1 MIDTLAR
8 ALAAK
13 GYDALTPV
21 QEAVT
26 DAALDGQDLLVSAQ
40 TGSGKT
46 VGFGLAIGKTILAE
60 DGTFGPAGR
69 PLALIVAPTR
79 ELALQVKRELMWLY
93 GGTGAV
99 LASCVGGMDV
109 REERRT
115 LDRGAHIV
123 VATPGRLV
131 DHINRQNI
139 DLSDIRAIVLDEA
152 DEMLDLGFKDDLEFI
167 LGEAPPERRTLMFS
181 ATVPPTIVKLAKSY
195 QKDAVRVA
203 TTTKEGQH
211 ADIEYRAL
219 SVAQHDADNA
229 IINVLRFYDA
239 PNAIVFAN
247 TRAMVTRLTT
257 RLSNRGFSVV
267 ALSGELSQQER
278 THALQ
283 AMRDG
288 RAKVC
293 VATDVAARG
302 IDLPNLELVIH
313 AELPTNAEILLHRS
327 GRTGRAGRKG
337 ISAMIVT
344 PKMRRRA
351 ENLLTWGKLQATWA
365 MPPSADEILRKDEE
379 RLLGDEIW
387 SATFTEDETAFAARL
402 LAQYD
407 ASQIAAAYL
416 RLYQGKQSAPED
428 LTAYDAPAPREGRET
443 APKERKA
450 AFGPSKWFR
459 VDVGRDQKAEARWLL
474 PMLCKAGDITKTEIG
489 AIRIQADETFV
500 EIAEGAAAG
509 FLRAVGPEMKLE
521 NQAQLS
527 EVDGVPQISDRGARP
542 DKKAYAKRDDDAP
555 REYKPREYKPRDST
569 PPPPSRQ
576 DDVAAIAPQGDTFEK
591 PRKPRADKAKPFAKP
606 ERRDHGDAVVDLN
619 KPRPAAPRAKPVWN
633 NKGDD
638 AQPARAPYRADG
650 DAKPAWKGK
659 SEGGD
664 KPAYKGKIGY
674 QGRADAA
681 AGAKPAWKGKSD
693 TAPGAKPAWKGKSEG
708 AGGDKPAWKGKS
720 DGKPAGKP
728 FGKPGGKPAFAKAD
742 GAPARPKANPGDTSK
757 RFVPPGAA
765 GKAGPRKPVGKGP
778 LKRGPK

>member
-1 MIDTLAR
+1 MGIGRVLDLFPDPCPMIDTLAK
-8 ALAAK
+8 ALADK

-26 DAALDGQDLLVSAQ
+26 NPDLDGQDLLVSAQ

-46 VGFGLAIGKTILAE
+46 VGFGLAIGPTILAE
-60 DGTFGPAGR
+60 DGTFGPADK

-79 ELALQVKRELMWLY
+79 ELALQVKRELSWLY
-93 GGTGAV
+93 AGTGAV

-109 REERRT
+109 RDERRA

-131 DHINRQNI
+131 DHVNRSNI
-139 DLSDIRAIVLDEA
+139 DLSAIRAIVLDEA
-152 DEMLDLGFKDDLEFI
+152 DEMLDLGFKEDLEFI
-167 LGEAPPERRTLMFS
+167 LGEAPESRRTLMFS

-195 QKDAVRVA
+195 QRDAVRV
-203 TTTKEGQH
+203 TTVTKEGQH
-211 ADIEYRAL
+211 ADIDYRAL

-229 IINVLRFYDA
+229 IINVLRYYDA

-337 ISAMIVT
+337 ISALIVT

-351 ENLLTWGKLQATWA
+351 ENLLTWGKLTATWA
-365 MPPSADEILRKDEE
+365 VPPSADEILRKDEE

-387 SATFTEDETAFAARL
+387 SETFTEAELAFAGRL
-402 LAQYD
+402 LEQHD
-407 ASQIAAAYL
+407 ATQVAAAYL

-428 LTAYDAPAPREGRET
+428 LTAYDAPPPREGRET
-443 APKERKA
+443 APRERKET
-450 AFGPSKWFR
+450 FGPSKWFR
-459 VDVGRDQKAEARWLL
+459 VNVGRDQKAEARWLL
-474 PMLCKAGDITKTEIG
+474 PMLCKAGDITKKEIG
-489 AIRIQADETFV
+489 AIRIQPDETFV
-500 EIAEGAAAG
+500 EIAEAAVPG
-509 FLRAVGPEMKLE
+509 FLKAIGPDMVLE
-521 NQAQLS
+521 NQAELS
-527 EVDGVPQISDRGARP
+527 AVDGTPQISERGARP
-542 DKKAYAKRDDDAP
+542 DKRAYAKRDDDAP
-555 REYKPREYKPRDST
+555 RPPRKPRDSA
-569 PPPPSRQ
+569 PPPPTRQ
-576 DDVAAIAPQGDTFEK
+576 DDVAAIAPQADAAPKE
-591 PRKPRADKAKPFAKP
+591 RKPRAKP

-619 KPRPAAPRAKPVWN
+619 KPKAKPVW
-633 NKGDD
+633 KGKSDD
-638 AQPARAPYRADG
+638 RPARAPYRADG
-650 DAKPAWKGK
+650 DAKGKGDRPPYK
-659 SEGGD
+659 S
-664 KPAYKGKIGY
+664 
-674 QGRADAA
+674 
-681 AGAKPAWKGKSD
+681 KSD
-693 TAPGAKPAWKGKSEG
+693 A
-708 AGGDKPAWKGKS
+708 GDKPAWKGKS
-720 DGKPAGKP
+720 DKPNKGKSD
-728 FGKPGGKPAFAKAD
+728 GKPGDKPAWKGKSDAKPAWKKPD
-742 GAPARPKANPGDTSK
+742 GAPAKPKANAADTSK
-757 RFVPPGAA
+757 RFVPPG
-765 GKAGPRKPVGKGP
+765 GKPTGPRKPGGKAP
-778 LKRGPK
+778 MKRGPTKR